1 MSFSLGYLFIFVLLV
16 LVFYLHEC
24 LYTTGLKCP
33 QKSEKGLDPL
43 EMVLQLPEGH
53 RVGAGDWGWDLG
65 KNRSAL
71 NLWAKAP
78 VSI

>member
-1 MSFSLGYLFIFVLLV
+1 MSFFPRIFIYFCIIGISV
-16 LVFYLHEC
+16 YLHEC

-53 RVGAGDWGWDLG
+53 RVGAGD
-65 KNRSAL
+65 
-71 NLWAKAP
+71 
-78 VSI
+78 